1 MALPAQYR
9 WTHSKGFRVSGSSP
23 SKYNYSITLKNM
35 YAEVISKIDVVM
47 FEPNNLSD
55 EPKNLA
61 QITGLNLS
69 YYGRSGFT
77 TRPDPVSS
85 ATYDK
90 VYVGNNATFSPSYY
104 NSKTY
109 NGKSLGTY
117 LSSVKT
123 YEYGTSGTKGDEYL
137 YYYSNGIVSVYDIAR
152 LAEFTINDSRVDIGY
167 VPTTGHEVYIKKD
180 TRIPTNCCILY
191 LCKPTI
197 YKKA

>member
-1 MALPAQYR
+1 MALPSEYR
-9 WTHSKGFRVSGSSP
+9 WTYWKGGYVPFSYPKAYYTVYIKTIYGEEFATLNVEMFSGNSSD
-23 SKYNYSITLKNM
+23 SD
-35 YAEVISKIDVVM
+35 KIA
-47 FEPNNLSD
+47 
-55 EPKNLA
+55 LA

-69 YYGRSGFT
+69 YHGSYGFK

-109 NGKSLGTY
+109 NGKSLGTFI
-117 LSSVKT
+117 SAEKT
-123 YEYGTSGTKGDEYL
+123 YEYGTSGTTGDEYI

-152 LAEFTINDSRVDIGY
+152 IAEFTISDSRVEIDY
-167 VPTTGHEVYIKKD
+167 VPTTGHEVYIKKE

-191 LCKPTI
+191 LCNPTKYI
-197 YKKA
+197 KA